1 MNDTRKY
8 WIETMLHIA
17 DPVLSA
23 LSRGLLRTE
32 MPVKHHPDVHDR
44 PEYTYLEALG
54 RTLMGVAPWLNQVS
68 QDAQEEKL
76 RAQYAALSHKAIAMA
91 VDPSSPD
98 CMNFESGYQPIVD
111 AAFLCQAILRAPD
124 ELYQNLDADTQKNL
138 IKKLKATRTRK
149 PYASNWLLFSAIIEA
164 FLYYAGESDWDQMR
178 IDYALR
184 QHMQWYV
191 GDGMYGDGPHFHW
204 DYYNSFVI
212 QPMLCDILA
221 VVGDVN
227 GDWAAMKGDV
237 KRRAAHY
244 ASVLEHMIMCDGT
257 YPVLGRSSCYRFG
270 AFQSLAQAALN
281 HNLEEGISPAQVRC
295 ALTQLIRRVTVA
307 PDMFDSKGW
316 LNIGVCGEQP
326 AMGEGYISTGS
337 LYLCCAVF
345 LPLGLSESDEF
356 WSAPDAPWTAVRMWS
371 GENIS
376 CEHAID

>member
-1 MNDTRKY
+1 MNTTRKY
-8 WIETMLHIA
+8 WIDTMLRIA
-17 DPVLSA
+17 DPVLSS
-23 LSRGLLRTE
+23 LSRGELRAK
-32 MPVKHHPDVHDR
+32 MPVKHQPDVHDR

-54 RTLMGVAPWLNQVS
+54 RTLLGVAPWLNQKA
-68 QDAQEEKL
+68 QDPDEEQL
-76 RAQYAALSHKAIAMA
+76 RAQYAALSRKAIAMA
-91 VDPSSPD
+91 VDPASPD

-124 ELYQNLDADTQKNL
+124 ELYQKLDDDTKKNL

-212 QPMLCDILA
+212 QPTLCDVLD

-227 GDWAAMKGDV
+227 GDWAAMKDDV
-237 KRRAAHY
+237 KRRAARY
-244 ASVLEHMIMCDGT
+244 ATVLEHLIMCDGT
-257 YPVLGRSSCYRFG
+257 YPVVGRSSCYRFG
-270 AFQSLAQAALN
+270 AFHSLAQAALN
-281 HNLEEGISPAQVRC
+281 HNLEKGISPAQVRC
-295 ALTQLIRRVTVA
+295 ALTQLIRRVTAA
-307 PDMFDSKGW
+307 PDMFDSEGW

-345 LPLGLSESDEF
+345 LPLGLNESDEF
-356 WSAPDAPWTAVRMWS
+356 WSAPDAPWTAVRMWR
-371 GENIS
+371 GENVA
-376 CEHAID
+376 CEHALD